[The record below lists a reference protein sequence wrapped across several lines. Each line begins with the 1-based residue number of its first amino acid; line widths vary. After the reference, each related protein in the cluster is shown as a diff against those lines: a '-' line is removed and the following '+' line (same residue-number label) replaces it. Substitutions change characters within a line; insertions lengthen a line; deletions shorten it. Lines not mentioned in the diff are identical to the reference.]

1 MMPNYDYSKDLTS
14 DNKNGLVY
22 VIDDDADVC
31 ESIKWLLESTNYRV
45 EDYESGETFIAQ
57 FNESVPSVI
66 LCDLRMPGMSLDPQR
81 YACIQ
86 AEQRELEQQYST
98 HITMARLCPY
108 CKLRLETL
116 CKGAHGATYLKCPQC
131 GEAVFFPPVVFR
143 IA

>member
-1 MMPNYDYSKDLTS
+1 MAKINSK
-14 DNKNGLVY
+14 
-22 VIDDDADVC
+22 A
-31 ESIKWLLESTNYRV
+31 
-45 EDYESGETFIAQ
+45 
-57 FNESVPSVI
+57 
-66 LCDLRMPGMSLDPQR
+66 LDPQR

-131 GEAVFFPPVVFR
+131 PQQLNTKYEPRSRLMRDHPMCRLICNYRSF
-143 IA
+143 

>member
-1 MMPNYDYSKDLTS
+1 MAKINSK
-14 DNKNGLVY
+14 
-22 VIDDDADVC
+22 A
-31 ESIKWLLESTNYRV
+31 
-45 EDYESGETFIAQ
+45 
-57 FNESVPSVI
+57 
-66 LCDLRMPGMSLDPQR
+66 LDPQR

-108 CKLRLETL
+108 CKMRRETL
-116 CKGAHGATYLKCPQC
+116 VKYLKCPQC

>member
-1 MMPNYDYSKDLTS
+1 MLTA
-14 DNKNGLVY
+14 Y
-22 VIDDDADVC
+22 
-31 ESIKWLLESTNYRV
+31 LLL
-45 EDYESGETFIAQ
+45 
-57 FNESVPSVI
+57 P
-66 LCDLRMPGMSLDPQR
+66 
-81 YACIQ
+81 
-86 AEQRELEQQYST
+86 RELIDRYMDELGLGRQIKLLNKVFAPKEYALFSEMAKRLGVSKTALSIRLDNLGMIGRNDFSDPYAPT

>member
-1 MMPNYDYSKDLTS
+1 MAKINSK
-14 DNKNGLVY
+14 
-22 VIDDDADVC
+22 A
-31 ESIKWLLESTNYRV
+31 
-45 EDYESGETFIAQ
+45 
-57 FNESVPSVI
+57 
-66 LCDLRMPGMSLDPQR
+66 LDPQR

-131 GEAVFFPPVVFR
+131 GEAVFFPPVVFQEPLDILGR
-143 IA
+143 GNQAALFLRMQLRKRSLQCAFFISSPF

>member
-1 MMPNYDYSKDLTS
+1 MAKINSK
-14 DNKNGLVY
+14 
-22 VIDDDADVC
+22 A
-31 ESIKWLLESTNYRV
+31 
-45 EDYESGETFIAQ
+45 
-57 FNESVPSVI
+57 
-66 LCDLRMPGMSLDPQR
+66 LDPQR

-131 GEAVFFPPVVFR
+131 GVPHLSVHMSDNRGNVIGRGSSVINDKISVNGRNFR
-143 IA
+143 VQKKILR

>member
-1 MMPNYDYSKDLTS
+1 MAKINSK
-14 DNKNGLVY
+14 
-22 VIDDDADVC
+22 A
-31 ESIKWLLESTNYRV
+31 
-45 EDYESGETFIAQ
+45 
-57 FNESVPSVI
+57 
-66 LCDLRMPGMSLDPQR
+66 LDPQR

-131 GEAVFFPPVVFR
+131 GESVFFPPVVFR

>member
-1 MMPNYDYSKDLTS
+1 MAKINSK
-14 DNKNGLVY
+14 
-22 VIDDDADVC
+22 A
-31 ESIKWLLESTNYRV
+31 
-45 EDYESGETFIAQ
+45 
-57 FNESVPSVI
+57 
-66 LCDLRMPGMSLDPQR
+66 LDPQR

-131 GEAVFFPPVVFR
+131 GEAVFFPACCIPHR
-143 IA
+143 ITANNRSVPNN

>member
-1 MMPNYDYSKDLTS
+1 MAKINSK
-14 DNKNGLVY
+14 
-22 VIDDDADVC
+22 A
-31 ESIKWLLESTNYRV
+31 
-45 EDYESGETFIAQ
+45 
-57 FNESVPSVI
+57 
-66 LCDLRMPGMSLDPQR
+66 LDPQR

-98 HITMARLCPY
+98 Q
-108 CKLRLETL
+108 LRLETL